1 MKVLITGATGFV
13 GGQLAVE
20 LVRRGQTVRVLR
32 RGNSS
37 LVGLAG
43 LDVEDFIGDIL
54 DRDAVM
60 RAVEGCDVVYHV
72 AAVSSYWR
80 ARREQIYRVNVD
92 GTRNVVDAC
101 LHAGVQRFVHTSS
114 AAAIGMTRD
123 GRPADEDTPFDPQL
137 EQFAYGHSKY
147 LAEQEV
153 QRGVARGLPAVVVN
167 PAVVIGP
174 GDHYM
179 ISGSII
185 VELARHALPAVPPGG
200 VCMADIDAVVAGHIA
215 AAECGRVGER
225 YILGGENLTYREIAA
240 TVAEVVGRHGPRLTL
255 PRWLLLPA
263 AGAVSAYSRFSARPP
278 MMSSDQIRLSVHNA
292 FFSSEKA
299 RRELDYPIL
308 PFRAAAARAYRW
320 YAEHGYL
327 K

>member
-1 MKVLITGATGFV
+1 MKALVTGATGFV
-13 GGQLAVE
+13 GGQLAAE
-20 LVRRGQTVRVLR
+20 LTRRGQTVRVLR
-32 RGNSS
+32 RESSS
-37 LVGLAG
+37 LAGLAG
-43 LDVEDFIGDIL
+43 LDVEEVVGDIL
-54 DRDAVM
+54 DPDAVA
-60 RAVEGCDVVYHV
+60 RAVAGCDVVYHV

-80 ARREQIYRVNVD
+80 ARAAQVYQVNGG
-92 GTRNVVDAC
+92 GTRIVVDAC
-101 LHAGVQRFVHTSS
+101 LRAGVQRLVHTSS
-114 AAAIGMTRD
+114 VAAIGLPHD
-123 GRPADEDTPFDPQL
+123 GRLADEETPFDPQMA
-137 EQFAYGHSKY
+137 QFAYGHSKH

-153 QRGVARGLPAVVVN
+153 QRGVAQGLPAVIVN

-185 VELARHALPAVPPGG
+185 VELARRALPAVPPGG
-200 VCMADIDAVVAGHIA
+200 VCMADVDAVVAGHIA
-215 AAECGRVGER
+215 AAERGRVGER

-240 TVAEVVGRHGPRLTL
+240 IVAQIVGRQAPRLTL
-255 PRWLLLPA
+255 PRWSLLA
-263 AGAVSAYSRFSARPP
+263 AAAAVGVYNRLSTRPP
-278 MMSSDQIRLSVHNA
+278 VVSSDQIRLSVYNA

-308 PFRAAAARAYRW
+308 PFRAAATRAYRW

>member
-1 MKVLITGATGFV
+1 MKVLITGASGFV

-20 LVRRGQTVRVLR
+20 LVRRGQSVRVLR

-60 RAVEGCDVVYHV
+60 RAVEGCEVVYHV

-80 ARREQIYRVNVD
+80 ARREQIYRVNVE

-114 AAAIGMTRD
+114 AAAIGLTRD
-123 GRPADEDTPFDPQL
+123 GRPADEDTPFDPRL

-153 QRGVARGLPAVVVN
+153 QRGVAQGLPAVIVN

-200 VCMADIDAVVAGHIA
+200 ICTADIDAVVAGHIA
-215 AAECGRVGER
+215 AAERGRVGER
-225 YILGGENLTYREIAA
+225 YILGGENLMYREIAT
-240 TVAEVVGRHGPRLTL
+240 TVAEIVGRHGPRLTL

-263 AGAVSAYSRFSARPP
+263 AGAVSAYSRFSTRPP
-278 MMSSDQIRLSVHNA
+278 VMSSDQIRLSVHNA

-308 PFRAAAARAYRW
+308 PFRAAATRAYRW